1 MVIDFIIT
9 GGLASAYRLRGWG
22 EFLNGTFSRRLFWAA
37 TVGACVF
44 LLNYS
49 VAQSVYSAIG
59 AFLSMALIA
68 HGKYYTV
75 QNIQQAAMM
84 GLIGG
89 ARMMATTL
97 PLASI
102 VSLSG
107 DAVNIN
113 IKLFCFTATAL
124 NVVLTPLAYFTG
136 TRISDKLKVD
146 SMWFAEPFAG
156 AAYAICLIV
165 TAGEYR

>member
-1 MVIDFIIT
+1 
-9 GGLASAYRLRGWG
+9 
-22 EFLNGTFSRRLFWAA
+22 
-37 TVGACVF
+37 
-44 LLNYS
+44 
-49 VAQSVYSAIG
+49 
-59 AFLSMALIA
+59 MALIA

-75 QNIQQAAMM
+75 QNVKQAAMM
-84 GLIGG
+84 GIIGG

-97 PLASI
+97 PLG
-102 VSLSG
+102 LSVCI
-107 DAVNIN
+107 A
-113 IKLFCFTATAL
+113 ATAL

-165 TAGEYR
+165 TAGA

>member
-1 MVIDFIIT
+1 MVIEFIVT

-44 LLNYS
+44 LLGYS
-49 VAQSVYSAIG
+49 VAQSAYAAIG

-97 PLASI
+97 PLG
-102 VSLSG
+102 LSTCI
-107 DAVNIN
+107 A
-113 IKLFCFTATAL
+113 ATAL

-165 TAGEYR
+165 TAGA

>member
-1 MVIDFIIT
+1 MALDLKSLMVLAIIS
-9 GGLASAYRLRGWG
+9 LAYRLRGWG
-22 EFLNGTFSRRLFWAA
+22 GFLHGTFSRRLFWAA
-37 TVGACVF
+37 TVGACVS
-44 LLNYS
+44 LLGYS
-49 VAQSVYSAIG
+49 VAQSAYAAIG

-97 PLASI
+97 PLGISTCIA
-102 VSLSG
+102 
-107 DAVNIN
+107 
-113 IKLFCFTATAL
+113 ATAL

-136 TRISDKLKVD
+136 TRISDRLKLD

-156 AAYAICLIV
+156 AAYGICLIV
-165 TAGEYR
+165 TARA